1 MGGYNRDM
9 AEPGCAFCAIVAG
22 DADADIVLDVDAA
35 VGFLDRSPL
44 FKGHVL
50 VVPRVHV
57 VTLPELDPVGPFFE
71 AVQLVSAAL
80 PAALGAAGHV
90 RGDEQ
95 HRQPERPALP
105 RPRRAA
111 NSRRRTAWVLLAALE
126 IRAGRGRCLRCSHP
140 LRTRL
145 NPLVANATS

>member
-1 MGGYNRDM
+1 M
-9 AEPGCAFCAIVAG
+9 FCAIVAG
-22 DADADIVLDVDAA
+22 DEDADVVLDVDAA
-35 VGFLDRSPL
+35 VAFLDRSPL

-71 AVQLVSAAL
+71 AVQLVSAD
-80 PAALGAAGHV
+80 PGGTRFAGDV

-105 RPRRAA
+105 CSRRAA
-111 NSRRRTAWVLLAALE
+111 NRGDGLRGFFWPRSKYAPGESAEIAARRAELA
-126 IRAGRGRCLRCSHP
+126 
-140 LRTRL
+140 
-145 NPLVANATS
+145 